1 MKRGKIIILE
11 GTSCVGKTTLCLNL
25 QKMGWIIIPEAIR
38 YLEKETQKSGDE
50 ASPIPN
56 VQAEEEYF
64 QNELFRIELQK
75 IREANY
81 YSNNGYNV
89 VIDKSAIATIAT
101 AKAFEKIKG
110 FTGTFNSA
118 CSKYYAMKKNIIQD
132 GLIECDAFLLL
143 TSDYQTIIKRNINR
157 NHILEGIWL
166 NEETIIE
173 QRKVLE
179 FFCNNVIGKISD
191 EKILTG
197 ILDTTNLDKFAVLN
211 SFLNFV
217 NKIESLKSN
226 EEVKK

>member
-1 MKRGKIIILE
+1 MASEKLKEELKDLII
-11 GTSCVGKTTLCLNL
+11 TTLNL
-25 QKMGWIIIPEAIR
+25 EDIKVSDIQD
-38 YLEKETQKSGDE
+38 DE
-50 ASPIPN
+50 ALFGEGLGLDS
-56 VQAEEEYF
+56 VDAL
-64 QNELFRIELQK
+64 ELSLAISQK
-75 IREANY
+75 
-81 YSNNGYNV
+81 YNV